1 MKIHTM
7 RLIAYGPFTD
17 TTLDFSDGQT
27 AFHLVYGSNEAGKST
42 ALRALRN
49 MLFGIP
55 TRTPDNFRHHHSK
68 LRIGAELIRSDG
80 EKIAFIRR
88 KALSK
93 TLREAND
100 HSLLDDDALASFLGG
115 VSRDLFEQM
124 FAIGHQDLVQGGEE
138 IISGGGRVGQALFA
152 AGAGLIELQRFQQ
165 QLNQTMEA
173 LFKSSGSKPRINHTL
188 SSLKNTRKNQRDT
201 LLLAKTW
208 QTHHGNL
215 QDAEARLETNRQQLA
230 KLKQAYGTY
239 ERMREALP
247 LIARRKEIHDALLAF
262 DGVPDLPEDFGEKR
276 RNAENS
282 LAIAANDDTRIQKNI
297 ADSREKIKALS
308 VPEELLRDAPM
319 IEALQQTLGS
329 FKTAQQD
336 RPGLEARM
344 RALRKQA
351 AVKLSQAGIS
361 GLTEDKNDL
370 RLTLVVI
377 GKIQE
382 MGKTHERLV
391 TRLDSV
397 RERRRQLEAEITTG
411 EDQKKILP
419 APKDVAAIMAILQ
432 SAQDEGP
439 LEKQLA
445 DTHNAI
451 LNREKTLTNQL
462 KRLPLWSGSLEELE
476 ALPWPSRESIDRFE
490 KRLHTSA
497 LQIERLQVD
506 KVLNAEELTK
516 IDTELRMIAI
526 AHDVPTEENLITA
539 RTLRDT
545 GWQLVRLKIDGN
557 DPDGNDVQHFTT
569 QISENSSLPDAFEE
583 SMDKAD
589 LIADRLRRE
598 AEQVSRKSMLEARKG
613 QAEKERLKG
622 TTAIEASLAEHTA
635 LQQQWEMLWAPSGI
649 EPCPPAEMRAW
660 LSDMTAIREKAADL
674 RSEKA
679 QAATL
684 AAQITTLET
693 RLTTTLA
700 GKGVLETQD
709 HSLAGLIG
717 IARHHVTSQEMLR
730 AQIDASDKALMQHRQ
745 NLQKMRA
752 EIEDLEKDLEHWKTA
767 WGQTVEKIGLA
778 AGVSPTTA
786 LTVIESIREAQTQQ
800 DEADVLEKRIR
811 GIDRD
816 AQGFQVR
823 VDQLANRLALEF
835 KDASAEEAGVLLN
848 AKLTDA
854 RASQSRQRDMQH
866 QLETARIEQKN
877 AKKRLDDAT
886 TLMESLCREARCTEP
901 GMLPEIE
908 KRSRERRLLDREND
922 NIENQLRRLSAGA
935 TVEAF
940 VAEADSVAADSLDP
954 EMERLAEDIAA
965 LERERSVLDQTIGT
979 EKAELKRMD
988 GRAAAAGYAEDAEQ
1002 LLAGLE
1008 SDVVQY
1014 ARSKIA
1020 SVLLARTIEQ
1030 YREKHQ
1036 GPLIKRASGLFAQ
1049 MTLNIFHSVR
1059 AEYDEKGNPVLVGIR
1074 TAGDEPI
1081 TVAGMSDGT
1090 ADQLYLAL
1098 RLASLEHYLGNSEPL
1113 PFVVDDILLR
1123 FDDARA
1129 MATLKVLSDL
1139 SKKTQVIF
1147 FTHHQH
1153 LVELAQTAIDDAM
1166 MRVHLLGD
1174 APRATPSN

>member
-1 MKIHTM
+1 MKINMM

-17 TTLDFSDGQT
+17 TPLDFSDNH
-27 AFHLVYGSNEAGKST
+27 ASFHLVYGPNEAGKST

-55 TRTPDNFRHHHSK
+55 ARTPDSFRHPHPK

-80 EKIAFIRR
+80 AKITFIRR
-88 KALSK
+88 KGLRK

-100 HSLLDDDALASFLGG
+100 QSLLDDDALSSFLGG

-152 AGAGLIELQRFQQ
+152 AGAGLIQLQRFQQ
-165 QLNQTMEA
+165 QLDQTMEA

-188 SSLKNTRKNQRDT
+188 SSLKSTRKNQRDT

-215 QDAEARLETNRQQLA
+215 QDAEARLETNRRQLA
-230 KLKQAYGTY
+230 TLKQTYGTH
-239 ERMREALP
+239 ERMREAFP

-262 DGVPDLPEDFGEKR
+262 EGVPDLPEDFGEKR
-276 RNAENS
+276 RDGENT
-282 LAIAANDDTRIQKNI
+282 LTIAANDVTRIQKTI
-297 ADSREKIKALS
+297 TDCRAKISALS
-308 VPEELLRDAPM
+308 VPEELLQHAPM
-319 IEALQQTLGS
+319 IEALQHDLGS
-329 FKTAQQD
+329 FKKAQQD
-336 RPGLEARM
+336 RPVLEARM
-344 RALRKQA
+344 RTLRKQA
-351 AVKLSQAGIS
+351 STKLSQAGIAR
-361 GLTEDKNDL
+361 LTEEENHL
-370 RLTLVVI
+370 RLTPVMV
-377 GKIQE
+377 GDVQE

-397 RERRRQLEAEITTG
+397 RERQRQLTTAISAI
-411 EDQKKILP
+411 EDQKDTLP
-419 APKDVAAIMAILQ
+419 PQKDISVIKAILQ

-451 LNREKTLTNQL
+451 LHREKTLTNQL
-462 KRLPLWSGSLEELE
+462 NRHPLWSGSLEELE
-476 ALPWPSRESIDRFE
+476 TLPCPSRENIDRFE
-490 KRLHTSA
+490 KQFNTSTR
-497 LQIERLQVD
+497 QIERLQAD
-506 KVLNAEELTK
+506 SDLNAEELGK
-516 IDTELRMIAI
+516 IDTELRMMEI
-526 AHDVPTEENLITA
+526 AHDIPTEENLITA
-539 RTLRDT
+539 RARRDT
-545 GWQLVRLKIDGN
+545 GWHLIRRKIEGN
-557 DPDGNDVQHFTT
+557 DPTEKEVHGFTT
-569 QISENSSLPDAFEE
+569 RAREDRSLPDAFEE
-583 SMDKAD
+583 SVSEAD
-589 LIADRLRRE
+589 HVADRLRRE
-598 AEQVSRKSMLEARKG
+598 AEQVSRKGMLEARKR
-613 QAEKERLKG
+613 QAENARQKEVARLDAAR
-622 TTAIEASLAEHTA
+622 TEHVA
-635 LQQQWEMLWAPSGI
+635 LEQQWENLWTLSGI
-649 EPCPPAEMRAW
+649 KPYPPAEMRAW

-674 RSEKA
+674 RLN
-679 QAATL
+679 QTQTATL
-684 AAQITTLET
+684 AASIATWEARITEALARGGVDEAQNHS
-693 RLTTTLA
+693 LTELIGMA
-700 GKGVLETQD
+700 RVHVETQET
-709 HSLAGLIG
+709 LRTQ
-717 IARHHVTSQEMLR
+717 IA
-730 AQIDASDKALMQHRQ
+730 ASDQTLRQHRQ
-745 NLQKMRA
+745 DLITVSS
-752 EIEDLEKDLEHWKTA
+752 EIEALKKDLGRWKVL
-767 WGQTVEKIGLA
+767 WGRSVEKIGLA
-778 AGVSPTTA
+778 AEASPTVA
-786 LTVIESIREAQTQQ
+786 LTVIEGLREAQTQQ
-800 DEADVLEKRIR
+800 DEADILEKRIR

-816 AQGFQVR
+816 AQTFQER
-823 VDQLANRLALEF
+823 VDQLVHSFASEF
-835 KDASAEEAGVLLN
+835 KDASPEKAGVLLN

-854 RASQSRQRDMQH
+854 RASQSRQRDMQR
-866 QLETARIEQKN
+866 QLDTARIEQEN

-886 TLMESLCREARCTEP
+886 TLVASLCREAHCTEP

-908 KRSRERRLLDREND
+908 KRSRQRQHLNRENED
-922 NIENQLRRLSAGA
+922 IESRLRRLSAGA
-935 TVEAF
+935 TVEIF
-940 VAEADSVAADSLDP
+940 VTEAESIAPDSLDP

-1014 ARSKIA
+1014 ARTKIA

-1098 RLASLEHYLGNSEPL
+1098 RLASLEHYLSNNEPL

-1139 SKKTQVIF
+1139 SKKTQVVF
-1147 FTHHQH
+1147 FTHHHH
-1153 LVELAQTAIDDAM
+1153 LVELAQTAIGDAM
-1166 MRVHLLGD
+1166 ICVHMLGD
-1174 APRATPSN
+1174 TPRP